1 MLIIKKFS
9 PKIFKKFQ
17 RLLNE
22 ARIKQ
27 HGLNEMFHL
36 IDQGQN
42 KLNASFQ
49 LAKQTIDDTF
59 SFIVQAV
66 HEAQKGLYTELEGI
80 YGYKQVKINFIE
92 YIFN

>member
-1 MLIIKKFS
+1 M
-9 PKIFKKFQ
+9 FQ
-17 RLLNE
+17 
-22 ARIKQ
+22 
-27 HGLNEMFHL
+27 L

-59 SFIVQAV
+59 SFLVQAV

-80 YGYKQVKINFIE
+80 YGYKQV
-92 YIFN
+92 